1 LDLVFKMLSSN
12 TDEKLLSLYLIREF
26 LSSDR
31 KVNYSILLEKG
42 LIEMCEN
49 ILQNNQDL
57 TIIVITFI
65 YI

>member
-1 LDLVFKMLSSN
+1 MLSSN